1 MNCNQNRY
9 LFLETVLVFSAKD
22 CTMRKRSGR
31 YKYEEIADEITRL
44 IKSGTFRPGD
54 RIPSVREMSRQ
65 KRVSISTVIQAY
77 YLLEAR
83 GFIETRQRSGVYVR
97 TRIPPDMP
105 EPEIS
110 SPQID
115 PAKVSV
121 WQLVKMML
129 HDAQNPKLI
138 PLGAA
143 FPNANL
149 LAVQKLNRI
158 HAAIGRRK
166 REKSG
171 VYDLPLQGCTALRVQ
186 IAKNSVRAG
195 CNFAPG
201 DIVTTAGCTEAISL
215 CLRSVCRR
223 GDTIAVESP
232 ISFDVLQ
239 CVEASDLK
247 ALEIPTH
254 PREGISLEALEF
266 AVEHTPVQACVVI
279 SNFNN
284 PLGSCIQDEK
294 KRDLVKLLSKHHIP
308 LIENDIFGEIFFTG
322 RRPLVA
328 KSYDKNG
335 LVMLCSSFSKD
346 VAPGY
351 RVGWVVPGRFK
362 EQVEWLKYTS
372 TLATATL
379 SQLAIAEFLASGGYH
394 HHMRT
399 IRRVYERNVASMVQA
414 VERYFPVGTR
424 TTRPTGG
431 FVIWVQ
437 LPGGVDSMELYQKA
451 LEEGIAI
458 TPGYIFSSTDRY
470 RDFIRLNA
478 ANWSEKIE
486 NAMEKL
492 GKCVTHLI

>member
-1 MNCNQNRY
+1 MQ
-9 LFLETVLVFSAKD
+9 
-22 CTMRKRSGR
+22 KRLGR
-31 YKYEEIADEITRL
+31 YKYEEIADEMIHL

-54 RIPSVREMSRQ
+54 RIPSVRQMSRQ
-65 KRVSISTVIQAY
+65 KQMSVSTVLQAY

-83 GFIETRQRSGVYVR
+83 GFIEARQRSGVYVC
-97 TRIPPDMP
+97 TRIPGGMP

-129 HDAQNPKLI
+129 HDAQNPKLVQ
-138 PLGAA
+138 LGAA
-143 FPNANL
+143 YPNMNL
-149 LAVQKLNRI
+149 LAIQKLNRI
-158 HAAIGRRK
+158 QSSIGRRK

-171 VYDLPLQGCTALRVQ
+171 IYDLPPEGCKALRVQ
-186 IAKNSVRAG
+186 IAKHSVRAG
-195 CNFAPG
+195 CNLAPG
-201 DIVTTAGCTEAISL
+201 DIVTTAGCTEAINI
-215 CLRSVCRR
+215 CLRSVCKR
-223 GDTIAVESP
+223 GDTIAIESP

-239 CVEASDLK
+239 CVEATELK

-266 AVEHTPVQACVVI
+266 AIEHTPVQACVVI

-284 PLGSCIQDEK
+284 PLGSCIPDTK
-294 KRDLVKLLSKHHIP
+294 KKDLVALLARHDIP
-308 LIENDIFGEIFFTG
+308 LIENDIFGEIYFTT
-322 RRPLVA
+322 RRPVVA
-328 KSYDKNG
+328 KSYDQKG

-346 VAPGY
+346 IAPGY
-351 RVGWVVPGRFK
+351 RVGWVAPGLFK

-379 SQLAIAEFLASGGYH
+379 PQLAIAEFLASGGYH
-394 HHMRT
+394 HHMRG
-399 IRRVYERNVASMVQA
+399 IRRTYERNVASMVQA
-414 VERYFPVGTR
+414 VERYFPKGTR

-437 LPGGVDSMELYQKA
+437 LPDGADSMELYKKA
-451 LEEGIAI
+451 LEQGIAI

-470 RDFIRLNA
+470 RNFIRLNA
-478 ANWSEKIE
+478 ANWSETIE
-486 NAMEKL
+486 KAVEKL
-492 GKCVTHLI
+492 GKCVVDLI

>member
-1 MNCNQNRY
+1 MQ
-9 LFLETVLVFSAKD
+9 KG
-22 CTMRKRSGR
+22 SGR
-31 YKYEEIADEITRL
+31 YKYEEVADEMMRL

-54 RIPSVREMSRQ
+54 RIPSVREMGRQ
-65 KRVSISTVIQAY
+65 KQMSLSTVLQAY

-83 GFIETRQRSGVYVR
+83 GFIETRQRSGVYVC
-97 TRIPPDMP
+97 TRIPGEMP
-105 EPEIS
+105 EPDIS
-110 SPQID
+110 SPRID

-121 WQLVKMML
+121 WELVKMML
-129 HDAQNPKLI
+129 RDAQNPKLV

-143 FPNANL
+143 FPNMNL
-149 LAVQKLNRI
+149 LAIQKLNRI
-158 HAAIGRRK
+158 QASIGRRK

-171 VYDLPLQGCTALRVQ
+171 IYDLPPGGCETLRVQ

-195 CNFAPG
+195 CNLAPG
-201 DIVTTAGCTEAISL
+201 DIVTTSGCTEAINL

-223 GDTIAVESP
+223 GDTIAIESP

-239 CVEASDLK
+239 CVEASELK

-266 AVEHTPVQACVVI
+266 AIEHTPVQACVVI

-284 PLGSCIQDEK
+284 PLGSCIPDTK
-294 KRDLVKLLSKHHIP
+294 KGELVSLLARHEIP
-308 LIENDIFGEIFFTG
+308 LIENDIFGEIFFSG
-322 RRPLVA
+322 RRPIVA
-328 KSYDKNG
+328 KCYDRKG

-346 VAPGY
+346 IAPGY
-351 RVGWVVPGRFK
+351 RVGWVAPGRFK

-372 TLATATL
+372 TMATATL
-379 SQLAIAEFLASGGYH
+379 PQLAIAEFLANGGYL
-394 HHMRT
+394 HHMRG

-414 VERYFPVGTR
+414 VERYFPTGTR
-424 TTRPTGG
+424 ATRPMGG

-437 LPGGVDSMELYQKA
+437 LPDGVDSMELYKKA
-451 LEEGIAI
+451 LEQRVAI

-478 ANWSEKIE
+478 ANWSETTEK
-486 NAMEKL
+486 AMEKL
-492 GKCVTHLI
+492 GECILHLN